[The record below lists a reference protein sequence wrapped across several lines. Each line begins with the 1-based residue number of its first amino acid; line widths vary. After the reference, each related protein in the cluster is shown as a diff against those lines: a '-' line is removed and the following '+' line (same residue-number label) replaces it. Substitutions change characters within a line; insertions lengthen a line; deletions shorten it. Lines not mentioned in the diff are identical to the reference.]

1 MLMALATMV
10 STCVSSIGTE
20 GMAHH
25 STKFSK
31 SYFMCILKNST
42 IRLLAP
48 IVITLQPW
56 GVVPFAEQALRIHNQ
71 SYRPVLRATVTAS
84 STHLPRQANRD
95 LLLLLSLRMSGCF
108 ISFVISTYPPHP
120 LHIASGRTM

>member
-31 SYFMCILKNST
+31 SYSMCILKNST

-56 GVVPFAEQALRIHNQ
+56 GVVPLKNTDLDGDAAAKGSRFAEQALRIHNQ

-84 STHLPRQANRD
+84 TILVVA
-95 LLLLLSLRMSGCF
+95 LLSSWHRRCRSVVVVAQG
-108 ISFVISTYPPHP
+108 
-120 LHIASGRTM
+120 